1 MVLGK
6 ICNAD
11 NVGNV
16 FLPTATHFKP
26 DYTEDENLTSF
37 KTQNMNLRCWKRS
50 LEKILFFKCFA
61 GIHSLMDSA
70 MNGSIEH
77 CWCHHMNRE
86 VLKQKMPFKIKK
98 VGLVRLSMQMV
109 LIFYELKKWAPF
121 MLNVGICSA

>member
-50 LEKILFFKCFA
+50 LEKIC
-61 GIHSLMDSA
+61 S
-70 MNGSIEH
+70 
-77 CWCHHMNRE
+77 
-86 VLKQKMPFKIKK
+86 
-98 VGLVRLSMQMV
+98 
-109 LIFYELKKWAPF
+109 
-121 MLNVGICSA
+121 LNVLQEFTVSWVQQWMVQLNTADVIIWIEKF